1 MRGERL
7 MKYTAYIVLDGVYQP
22 YEFDTDGNPIEYLW
36 TRFGMDTYIDKLVS
50 DGEDDGDTK

>member
-1 MRGERL
+1 
-7 MKYTAYIVLDGVYQP
+7 MKYTAYIVLDGIYQP

-50 DGEDDGDTK
+50 GGEVDGNTK